1 MHTIIYYTFRLT
13 LCKDDRIIH
22 VMNDMKFTT
31 AGDYMRM
38 QPQEI
43 IKHLEA
49 DNSRLAKEEV
59 LLEAM
64 QEGLDEF
71 FEGVRMAL
79 DPLVTFGVKQVPES
93 DNEWT
98 GQGLDWDS
106 FKVLANQLINREL
119 TGHAARDAIAL
130 ARSVATTEQW
140 NGFYRRV
147 LIKDLRC
154 GMSEKTVNKV
164 AKEFPQY
171 AVPIFGCQ
179 LAHDGA
185 NHPKKMTGMKQIEV
199 KLDGVRVLAVCR
211 SGKVE
216 LFSRNGKQFHNFPHI
231 IAEIEA
237 VLAAKPAPYDC
248 VLDGEVM
255 SADFQDLMKQLQR
268 KDGKKATDAVLHLFD
283 FIPLVDFLKGSWDK
297 KQTDR
302 SNYVKY
308 WVLENE
314 DLLEHVTACEWEDVD
329 LSTTEGNTRFVE
341 LNKAAVDG
349 GYEGVM
355 IKDVDAIY
363 TCKRSHAWLK
373 AKPFIEVTLEVV
385 DVEEGTGR
393 NEGRLGAI
401 VCEGIDDGK
410 DSRVNVGCGFTDV
423 HRDDYWNS
431 RDALIGHLVE
441 VRADAVTQNQDGT
454 YSLRFPRFK
463 TFRGFEPGEKI

>member
-1 MHTIIYYTFRLT
+1 
-13 LCKDDRIIH
+13 
-22 VMNDMKFTT
+22 
-31 AGDYMRM
+31 MRT
-38 QPQEI
+38 QPQEVI
-43 IKHLEA
+43 ERLEA
-49 DNSRLAKEEV
+49 DNSRLAKELILAEV
-59 LLEAM
+59 M
-64 QEGLDEF
+64 HEGLDEF
-71 FEGVRMAL
+71 FEGICMAL
-79 DPLVTFGVKQVPES
+79 DPLVTFGVKKVPERS
-93 DNEWT
+93 DVLS
-98 GQGLDWDS
+98 GQGLDWAT

-119 TGHAARDAIAL
+119 TGHAARDAIEL
-130 ARSVATTEQW
+130 AMSVATTEQW
-140 NGFYRRV
+140 NGFYRRI

-164 AKEFPQY
+164 AKQGWPQY

-179 LAHDGA
+179 LAHDSA
-185 NHPKKMTGMKQIEV
+185 NHEKKMIGVKQIEV

-211 SGKVE
+211 GGKVE

-231 IAEIEA
+231 IAEIES
-237 VLAAKPAPYDC
+237 VLAEKPAPYDC

-283 FIPLVDFLKGSWDK
+283 FIPLVDFLNGSWDK

-314 DLLEHVTACEWEDVD
+314 DLLEHVQACAWEDVD
-329 LSTTEGNTRFVE
+329 LSTTKGEERFVE
-341 LNKAAVDG
+341 LNKAAVNG

-355 IKDVDAIY
+355 IKDVDAPY

-373 AKPFIEVTLEVV
+373 AKPFIEVTLTVV
-385 DVEEGTGR
+385 GVEEGTGR
-393 NEGRLGAI
+393 NEGRLGAFI
-401 VCEGIDDGK
+401 CEGRDDGK
-410 DSRVNVGCGFTDV
+410 DISVNVGSGFSDAQ
-423 HRDDYWNS
+423 RDEYWTN
-431 RDALIGHLVE
+431 ALNGHLIE

>member
-1 MHTIIYYTFRLT
+1 MRTQPQTIIER
-13 LCKDDRIIH
+13 
-22 VMNDMKFTT
+22 
-31 AGDYMRM
+31 
-38 QPQEI
+38 
-43 IKHLEA
+43 LEA
-49 DNSRLAKEEV
+49 DNSKLAKQAI

-71 FEGVRMAL
+71 FEGITMAL
-79 DPLVTFGVKQVPES
+79 DPLVTFGVKAVPERS
-93 DNEWT
+93 DVLT
-98 GQGLDWDS
+98 GQGLDWAT

-119 TGHAARDAIAL
+119 TGHAARDAIEL
-130 ARSVATTEQW
+130 AMSVATTEQW
-140 NGFYRRV
+140 NGFYRRI

-164 AKEFPQY
+164 AKDFPQY

-185 NHPKKMTGMKQIEV
+185 NHPKKMTGVKQIEV
-199 KLDGVRVLAVCR
+199 KLDGVRVLAVCKG
-211 SGKVE
+211 GKVE

-231 IAEIEA
+231 IAEIEN
-237 VLAAKPAPYDC
+237 VLSCTPAPYDC

-283 FIPLVDFLKGSWDK
+283 FIPLENFLAGSWDK
-297 KQTDR
+297 DQTTR

-308 WVLENE
+308 WVLENN
-314 DLLEHVTACEWEDVD
+314 DILEHVVACEWEDVD
-329 LSTTEGNTRFVE
+329 LDTPEGEQRFKDI
-341 LNKAAVDG
+341 NAAAVEG

-355 IKDVDAIY
+355 IKDVTAPY
-363 TCKRSHAWLK
+363 ECKRSHAWLK

-385 DVEEGTGR
+385 GVEEGTGR

-401 VCEGIDDGK
+401 VCHGQDDGK
-410 DSRVNVGCGFTDV
+410 DIRVNVGSGFTDAN
-423 HRDDYWNS
+423 RDSFWNN
-431 RDALIGHLVE
+431 RGDVIGQLVE
-441 VRADAVTQNQDGT
+441 VRADAITQNQDGT

-463 TFRGFEPGEKI
+463 TFRGFEPGEKL